1 MSQTA
6 EVVPAS
12 IPERITQA
20 ATFATAV
27 VVLLTREPVVT
38 ETKAFVSKGGAH
50 ARRTLL
56 LRGLREIGAT
66 DVRTTVR
73 KAAEGWKWYAELKA

>member
-1 MSQTA
+1 MSATV
-6 EVVPAS
+6 EVVAAT
-12 IPERITQA
+12 IPPRLTEA

-27 VVLLTREPVVT
+27 VVKLTREQVVT
-38 ETKAFVSKGGAH
+38 ETRAFVSKGGAH

-56 LRGLREIGAT
+56 LRGLREIGVT

-73 KAAEGWKWYAELKA
+73 KAAEGWKWYAERKA